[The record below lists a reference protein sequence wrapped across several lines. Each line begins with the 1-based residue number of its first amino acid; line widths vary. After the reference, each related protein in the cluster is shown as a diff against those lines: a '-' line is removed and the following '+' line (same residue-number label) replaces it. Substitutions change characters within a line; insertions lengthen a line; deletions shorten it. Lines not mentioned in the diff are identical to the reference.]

1 MGQHGQAARR
11 QAGLMQLHFQYG
23 NEGAQIRIAAALA
36 NAAHGALNHHGP
48 GLHRGQGAGHG
59 QPAVVVAVD
68 ADGQPG
74 PGQHLADDLLHL
86 IGQGAAVGVAQRQA
100 GGAALP
106 RCLEGS
112 QGVGRIG
119 LVAVEKMLR
128 VKPHPQSA
136 VCEGGNAVANDA
148 QVFLRRA
155 AKHIPHMEQR
165 AFAEQADCVRTAAA
179 QGLQP
184 GIVLCDGAGAN
195 GGPKGSQAGMTEQPL
210 FPHHG
215 KESGVLGIGSRI
227 AALDAGNPQLVQG
240 QGNAALVLQ
249 GKGHALGLR
258 AVPQCGVQQLD
269 HAHASALILPLI
281 IACPAPSG
289 KEGRAADS
297 TKKAAEVGINQKGPW
312 RWRSMG
318 LRESPYNMIIGIR
331 CEGVQRATAKPSA
344 RLRRGEIF
352 LKHAK

>member
-1 MGQHGQAARR
+1 MGQHGQAALR
-11 QAGLMQLHFQYG
+11 QARLMELHFQYG
-23 NEGAQIRIAAALA
+23 NEGAQIRVAAALA

-74 PGQHLADDLLHL
+74 LWQHLADNLLHL
-86 IGQGAAVGVAQRQA
+86 IGQSAAVGVAQREA
-100 GGAALP
+100 GSAALP
-106 RCLEGS
+106 RGLEGG
-112 QGVGRIG
+112 QGVGGIG

-128 VKPHPQSA
+128 VKPHLQSA
-136 VCEGGNAVANDA
+136 VGQGGNAVADDA
-148 QVFLRRA
+148 QVFLRGA
-155 AKHIPHMEQR
+155 AKHVAHMEQR
-165 AFAEQADCVRTAAA
+165 AFAKQAYGVRAAAA
-179 QGLQP
+179 QRIQP
-184 GIVLCDGAGAN
+184 GVVLGDGTGAN
-195 GGPKGSQAGMTEQPL
+195 GGPEGCQAGMAEQPFL
-210 FPHHG
+210 PHHG
-215 KESGVLGIGSRI
+215 KESRVLGVGRRI

-258 AVPQCGVQQLD
+258 AVPQCGVQQLN

-297 TKKAAEVGINQKGPW
+297 TKKAAGGGSISKKPMETVLH
-312 RWRSMG
+312 G
-318 LRESPYNMIIGIR
+318 L
-331 CEGVQRATAKPSA
+331 A
-344 RLRRGEIF
+344 
-352 LKHAK
+352 